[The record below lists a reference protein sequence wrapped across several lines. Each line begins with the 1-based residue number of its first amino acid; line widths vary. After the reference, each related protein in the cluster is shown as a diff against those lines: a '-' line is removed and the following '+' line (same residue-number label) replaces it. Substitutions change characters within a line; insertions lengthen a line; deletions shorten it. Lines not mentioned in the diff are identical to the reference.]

1 MMPPPHKMYMAYAL
15 KAVFFAGL
23 VVQLAGGMFLP
34 AEVMEKYVSNNR
46 MGIFIAMM
54 AANMVSGSILTTN
67 AFEISHNGEM
77 VWSAM
82 ERGRL
87 PHVEELIHELQRR
100 LR

>member
-1 MMPPPHKMYMAYAL
+1 
-15 KAVFFAGL
+15 
-23 VVQLAGGMFLP
+23 MFLP

-46 MGIFIAMM
+46 MGIFTAMM

-82 ERGRL
+82 SAAACRTSRSLSTSSKGAS
-87 PHVEELIHELQRR
+87 
-100 LR
+100 